1 MTHDLRG
8 TGVPGD
14 LSVMKP
20 TVLAGVPAMMD
31 RIQKAVWERVHSSPN
46 ELFKALFLW
55 AYRHKRR
62 RFRRGLDTPIINWLF
77 FRKVRRILGGE
88 VHTILSGG
96 APLSQDSLEFI
107 TVCMC
112 CYVGQG
118 TPSVRY
124 ASCFYLQIQ
133 YCISAYY
140 IEEFLLMPSYCG
152 TRLPVYEYS
161 YINRVQIYS
170 SVAVS

>member
-1 MTHDLRG
+1 MTHDSRG
-8 TGVPGD
+8 AGVPGD

-62 RFRRGLDTPIINWLF
+62 RFRRGLDTPILNWLF

-107 TVCMC
+107 TMCMC

-118 TPSVRY
+118 APSARC
-124 ASCFYLQIQ
+124 ASCFYLQMHSTL
-133 YCISAYY
+133 CY
-140 IEEFLLMPSYCG
+140 IEESLLNAKRVLLM
-152 TRLPVYEYS
+152 
-161 YINRVQIYS
+161 
-170 SVAVS
+170 

>member
-1 MTHDLRG
+1 
-8 TGVPGD
+8 
-14 LSVMKP
+14 
-20 TVLAGVPAMMD
+20 MMD
-31 RIQKAVWERVHSSPN
+31 RIQKAVWERIHSSPN

-62 RFRRGLDTPIINWLF
+62 RFRRGLDTPVLNWLF
-77 FRKVRRILGGE
+77 FSKVKRVLGGE

-118 TPSVRY
+118 SSPAPGPSPPRSLPFQFPSSSRNSSR
-124 ASCFYLQIQ
+124 ARSCYRGVEVGPECSAVSCDAIIQ
-133 YCISAYY
+133 YILE
-140 IEEFLLMPSYCG
+140 IRTLILL
-152 TRLPVYEYS
+152 
-161 YINRVQIYS
+161 N
-170 SVAVS
+170 

>member
-1 MTHDLRG
+1 
-8 TGVPGD
+8 
-14 LSVMKP
+14 
-20 TVLAGVPAMMD
+20 MMD
-31 RIQKAVWERVHSSPN
+31 RIQKAVWERIHTSPN

-62 RFRRGLDTPIINWLF
+62 RFRRGLDTPVLNWLF
-77 FRKVRRILGGE
+77 FSKVKRVLGGE

-118 TPSVRY
+118 SSRSAPGPARPLPLPSQFPATSRPRAATLRALVRVIVELKSDRN
-124 ASCFYLQIQ
+124 A
-133 YCISAYY
+133 
-140 IEEFLLMPSYCG
+140 LLCHVM
-152 TRLPVYEYS
+152 R
-161 YINRVQIYS
+161 
-170 SVAVS
+170 

>member
-1 MTHDLRG
+1 
-8 TGVPGD
+8 
-14 LSVMKP
+14 
-20 TVLAGVPAMMD
+20 MMD
-31 RIQKAVWERVHSSPN
+31 RIQKAVWERIHTSPN

-62 RFRRGLDTPIINWLF
+62 RFRRGLDTPVLNWLF
-77 FRKVRRILGGE
+77 FSKVKRVLGGE

-118 TPSVRY
+118 SSRSRPGPAPPPPVPVPGHVPSS
-124 ASCFYLQIQ
+124 SCNSLRSRSCYRGAEVGPECSAVSCDAIIQ
-133 YCISAYY
+133 YILE
-140 IEEFLLMPSYCG
+140 IRTLILL
-152 TRLPVYEYS
+152 
-161 YINRVQIYS
+161 N
-170 SVAVS
+170 